1 MMPFSF
7 TCMALEE
14 DLGCHHLQ
22 QRTNLNQH
30 QETLHLLRVLSLVK
44 SSPMA
49 NRQLQKESLSLKIGC
64 CPLFQA
70 IPLPNIGEEVLPHWS
85 KVTRRVISSKESLGL
100 LEKDLLEKVFS
111 PINCTIITGW
121 LERAHDFISEPNR
134 WRTFYTLCTFLT
146 VRAPA

>member
-7 TCMALEE
+7 TCMAPEE
-14 DLGCHHLQ
+14 VLGHHHLQ

-30 QETLHLLRVLSLVK
+30 KEILHFLRVLSLVK
-44 SSPMA
+44 SSHMD
-49 NRQLQKESLSLKIGC
+49 NHHLQKESFSLKIGC

-70 IPLPNIGEEVLPHWS
+70 IPLPGIGEKVSPRWS
-85 KVTRRVISSKESLGL
+85 KVTGRIISSKESLGS

-111 PINCTIITGW
+111 PFNSTIITGW

-134 WRTFYTLCTFLT
+134 WRTLYTLRTFLT